1 MENQK
6 FETTALI
13 ELFGHTRMAGT
24 ISEQTIGSSTFI
36 RVDVPE
42 TELNPKFTRFL
53 NPSAI
58 YAINPITEEVMQE
71 MAENMQVKPIDTWD
85 IREVIR
91 KQKTL
96 LEKPDEKC
104 EEEGFV

>member
-24 ISEQTIGSSTFI
+24 VSEQTIGSATFI

-42 TELNPKFTRFL
+42 TKSNASFTRFL
-53 NPSAI
+53 HPNSI
-58 YAINPITEEVMQE
+58 YAINPITVEVMQHL
-71 MAENMQVKPIDTWD
+71 ADDMQVKPVNAWD
-85 IREVIR
+85 IREIVR
-91 KQKTL
+91 K
-96 LEKPDEKC
+96 EKAMLGMGEE
-104 EEEGFV
+104 EEEGFD